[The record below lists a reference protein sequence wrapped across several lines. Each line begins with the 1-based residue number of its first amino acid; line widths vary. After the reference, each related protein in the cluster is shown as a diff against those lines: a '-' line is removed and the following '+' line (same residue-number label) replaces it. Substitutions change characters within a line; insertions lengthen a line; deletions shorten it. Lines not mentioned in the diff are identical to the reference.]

1 MTELADYLRTADA
14 LLQGSLEE
22 GLGLSPLEALA
33 CDVPVVATAVG
44 GLRHLEDY
52 ATLTPRKDVDA
63 MARAVLAIAADPAA
77 ARRRAQRGREY
88 VRNAWSR
95 DVAFQSLR
103 AVLTNIARG
112 RPAAREAL
120 CSSRM

>member
-1 MTELADYLRTADA
+1 MTELADYIRTADA

-44 GLRHLEDY
+44 GLLHLAEY
-52 ATLTPRKDVDA
+52 ATLTPRRDADA
-63 MARAVLAIAADPAA
+63 MARAVLAIAADPDA

-88 VRNAWSR
+88 VRSSWSR
-95 DVAFQSLR
+95 EVAFQALR
-103 AVLTNIARG
+103 AVLTGIALG